1 MTTTF
6 SRIFVC
12 LVFVIAMPI
21 VGFSHPGHG
30 NTDDGNSVS
39 HYLTSPMHLM
49 PVILCA
55 IAVVLL
61 VAAKRSFSVGIGRR
75 VKANQGAS

>member
-6 SRIFVC
+6 FRTFLC
-12 LVFVIAMPI
+12 LIFVIAMPI

-30 NTDDGNSVS
+30 NTDDGNTVS
-39 HYLTSPMHLM
+39 HYLTSPMHLL

-55 IAVVLL
+55 IAIALL
-61 VAAKRSFSVGIGRR
+61 VAAKRSFSVAMGRR
-75 VKANQGAS
+75 AKASQA

>member
-6 SRIFVC
+6 FRTFLC

-30 NTDDGNSVS
+30 NTDDGNTVS
-39 HYLTSPMHLM
+39 HYLTSPMHLLPM
-49 PVILCA
+49 ILCA
-55 IAVVLL
+55 IAIVLL
-61 VAAKRSFSVGIGRR
+61 VAAKRSFSVAMGRR
-75 VKANQGAS
+75 AKASQA

>member
-6 SRIFVC
+6 FRTFLS

-30 NTDDGNSVS
+30 NTDDGNTVS
-39 HYLTSPMHLM
+39 HYLTSPMHLL

-55 IAVVLL
+55 ITIVLL
-61 VAAKRSFSVGIGRR
+61 VAAKRSFSVAMGRR
-75 VKANQGAS
+75 AKASQA

>member
-6 SRIFVC
+6 FRTLFC
-12 LVFVIAMPI
+12 LVFVIALQI

-30 NTDDGNSVS
+30 NIEDSSTVS
-39 HYLTSPMHLM
+39 HYLTSPLHLL

-55 IAVVLL
+55 IAMVLL
-61 VAAKRSFSVGIGRR
+61 VAAKRSFSVAMGRR
-75 VKANQGAS
+75 AKAS